1 MASRKVSPVRFEAET
16 SYDDSAYEALSEV
29 SWKMFREHYVHTR
42 TYPFISALCVLIAAS
57 LIAFRHKYSAP
68 VIALHI
74 VILVFF
80 AAAMPLSNRTG
91 KRRLCKRAIKEVSS
105 QGPFPFFVHFLF
117 YEDKV
122 RAELPGD
129 RVAETSY
136 GQITDIVTFGTWM
149 FLFIRDHA
157 YILRRD
163 SFESEEEYRAFESF
177 ISKKTEQTIWVM
189 DVPRSRQK
197 LAGTA

>member
-16 SYDDSAYEALSEV
+16 SYDHKAYEALSEV

-74 VILVFF
+74 LVLVFF
-80 AAAMPLSNRTG
+80 AVAMPLSNTTG
-91 KRRLCKRAIKEVSS
+91 KRRLCRRAVKEVSS
-105 QGPFPFFVHFLF
+105 QGPFPFSVHFLF
-117 YEDKV
+117 HEDKI
-122 RAELPGD
+122 RAELPES
-129 RVAETSY
+129 RIAETPY

-149 FLFIRDHA
+149 FLFVRDHA

-163 SFESEEEYRAFESF
+163 SFESEEEYRQFESF
-177 ISKKTEQTIWVM
+177 IAEKTEQTIWVM
-189 DVPRSRQK
+189 DVPRGRQK
-197 LAGTA
+197 LAETA